1 MNANTKDQEW
11 QQLQSRINNFVG
23 YFLKNDFLAIEH
35 KTQIAGLLQSPPKY
49 NEQNEEKI
57 STKIWAKYYQLK

>member
-1 MNANTKDQEW
+1 MNTITKDQEW

-35 KTQIAGLLQSPPKY
+35 KTRIAGLLQSPPKY

>member
-35 KTQIAGLLQSPPKY
+35 KTRIAGLLQSPPKY

>member
-11 QQLQSRINNFVG
+11 QQMQSRINNFVG

-35 KTQIAGLLQSPPKY
+35 KTRIAGLLQSPPKY

>member
-11 QQLQSRINNFVG
+11 QQMQSRINNFVG

-35 KTQIAGLLQSPPKY
+35 KTSTTGLLQLSPDY
-49 NEQNEEKI
+49 NEQKAEE
-57 STKIWAKYYQLK
+57 TA